1 MLVDFVCTQQ
11 VYLSVGAYHFNRMS
25 GMVLVLLKYASV
37 MSLVLKIS
45 SQPHFYQFHSIYS
58 YTQAGLQMVCSD
70 LCVLKNCWER
80 LYRVYTM
87 FAPVG
92 SSLGRCLELSLL
104 KSLHRPSQSFLKWY
118 KLFWCCFPFYAVSCL
133 HVELVTMWLIS
144 DWFTSYC
151 ERMWVWE
158 TWALGFSQESLE

>member
-70 LCVLKNCWER
+70 LCVLKN
-80 LYRVYTM
+80 Y
-87 FAPVG
+87 
-92 SSLGRCLELSLL
+92 
-104 KSLHRPSQSFLKWY
+104 
-118 KLFWCCFPFYAVSCL
+118 
-133 HVELVTMWLIS
+133 
-144 DWFTSYC
+144 
-151 ERMWVWE
+151 
-158 TWALGFSQESLE
+158 